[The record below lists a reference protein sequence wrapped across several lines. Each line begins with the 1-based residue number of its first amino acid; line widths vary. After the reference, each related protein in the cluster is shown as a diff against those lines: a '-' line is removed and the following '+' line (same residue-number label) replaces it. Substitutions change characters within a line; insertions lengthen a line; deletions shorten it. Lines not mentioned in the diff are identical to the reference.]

1 MTVEIVAGRSSG
13 QSTNTFQA
21 LADDEI
27 GCAAIVIGSNGHSRY
42 RLTITLFDQMIT
54 NTQRRVPRAQMIT
67 LHQFEFSHFNDKA
80 RWALTWKGLEHK
92 RISYLPGPHMP
103 AIRRLSGQN
112 QTPVLSLDDEVI
124 AGSASIIDRLEQ
136 LHPEPALYP
145 QDPQQRKAALDWQ
158 QRYDETVGLVAGGA
172 VTVSTVK
179 SSGPA
184 L

>member
-1 MTVEIVAGRSSG
+1 
-13 QSTNTFQA
+13 
-21 LADDEI
+21 
-27 GCAAIVIGSNGHSRY
+27 
-42 RLTITLFDQMIT
+42 
-54 NTQRRVPRAQMIT
+54 MIT